1 MRAAF
6 FDRERTIVVRD
17 VPVPQPEPG
26 EVRLSVRYCGICGS
40 DLSLFKTGALAGPD
54 MILGHEIS
62 ATVDLDPSGEWAPGT
77 RVTPF
82 PARGCG
88 ECIWCREGHWRYCLD
103 PPQGTW
109 GGFAEHVVYPRRNLI
124 PVPDAVDDRAAAT
137 AEPLGVALRA
147 VELSEAKA
155 GDLAYVSGLGP
166 IGLFTVA
173 GLVEAGCRVVGADPN
188 DERRA
193 LARDLG
199 CESVFDPTTQD
210 PTPTMLD
217 IDPHGP
223 GLAFECAG
231 VPASLEQVIET
242 CGHRGTVGIL
252 GIPTAP
258 VLLLRMTLKEQRA
271 FFISGPSWESMGR
284 ALRHLRDRPHIG
296 KVVTA
301 TVQLEGLG
309 EAMAGLAAGHGG
321 AKVLVDPQG

>member
-6 FDRERTIVVRD
+6 FEKERTIVVRD

-26 EVRLSVRYCGICGS
+26 DVRLSVRYCGICGS

-62 ATVDLDPSGEWAPGT
+62 ATVDLDPTGEWAPGT

-88 ECIWCREGHWRYCLD
+88 ECIWCREGHWRYCLN

-109 GGFAEHVVYPRRNLI
+109 GGFAEHVVYPKRNLI

-173 GLVEAGCRVVGADPN
+173 GLVAAGCRVVGADPN
-188 DERRA
+188 EERRV
-193 LARDLG
+193 LAQDLG
-199 CESVFDPTTQD
+199 CESVFDPATHD
-210 PTPTMLD
+210 PTAAMLA

-284 ALRHLRDRPHIG
+284 ALRHLGDRPDTA

-301 TVQLEGLG
+301 TVRLEGLG
-309 EAMAGLAAGHGG
+309 EAMAGLLAGHGG